1 MARIPAR
8 FEPLSQSLHRRVL
21 RLAEAGVDAL
31 LDGREGLSCV
41 FYPVKG
47 RRRLSGPARPLAR
60 ALRWGL
66 IKGRHYEKICDWA
79 HHAGDSLTAP
89 LTGGRGESQDTLSL
103 GALVLLMV
111 VPHLPDEDK
120 KTAPFQ
126 PPRHFL
132 SEQWFPPPSRTSR
145 KGLVLPG
152 DKAAFIGLVLKGLS
166 PASRQTVL
174 DQTLARVR
182 MPSLCFVEMLLQEGA
197 RFDVADAVSLNALL
211 RRLTRM
217 GWSDDEA
224 IWQVLSPTHVPWDV
238 WVKDEK
244 GIPMPLAHLV
254 LQNVQNRTLSLR
266 RPMMGAF
273 LRAGMPIHTTVSI
286 EGREGEFTLLQ
297 WVCLLLPI
305 ALWGEGPAILEAWI
319 RELIAAGASPLD
331 TTPSNPVPP
340 LLLLEEELA
349 QCVAPAKSWNN
360 QLMTVGF
367 SHDLRDFDGVREYLA
382 TLMEAIR
389 LGEVLPKALEPGR
402 TSRL

>member
-1 MARIPAR
+1 MARIPSR
-8 FEPLSQSLHRRVL
+8 IEILLESLRRRAL
-21 RLAEAGVDAL
+21 GLAEAGVDAL
-31 LDGREGLSCV
+31 LDARELLSC
-41 FYPVKG
+41 FFHPIKG
-47 RRRLSGPARPLAR
+47 RHRLSGPARRLAR

-66 IKGRHYEKICDWA
+66 IQGRHYAKICDWT
-79 HHAGDSLTAP
+79 HHAGDSLAVP
-89 LTGGRGESQDTLSL
+89 LTGGRGENEDTLSL
-103 GALVLLMV
+103 GALVLLRV

-120 KTAPFQ
+120 ETGPFQ

-132 SEQWFPPPSRTSR
+132 SGQWFLPPSRTTR

-152 DKAAFIGLVLKGLS
+152 DKAAFIRLALRNLS

-182 MPSLCFVEMLLQEGA
+182 MPSLCFVEILLREGA
-197 RFDVADAVSLNALL
+197 RFDVKDPVSLNALL
-211 RRLTRM
+211 GRLTRM
-217 GWSDDEA
+217 GWNDDEA

-238 WVKDEK
+238 RVRDEK

-254 LQNVQNRTLSLR
+254 FENVQNRTLSLR

-286 EGREGEFTLLQ
+286 EGREGTFTLLQ

-305 ALWGEGPAILEAWI
+305 ALWGEGPAILEGWI
-319 RELIAAGASPLD
+319 RELIAAGASPLG

-340 LLLLEEELA
+340 LVLLEEEIA

-367 SHDLRDFDGVREYLA
+367 SHDIRDFDRVREHLA

-389 LGEVLPKALEPGR
+389 LGEVLPEASTPIR
-402 TSRL
+402 PRRL